1 MKTLPQF
8 AAAKRRGEKIAV
20 VTCYDAPTA
29 RLVAGS
35 RIDAVLVGDSVAMA
49 VHGHRDTVAADV
61 PMMAL
66 HTAAV
71 RRGLGPDGFVIV
83 DLPFLSHRRGRSALM
98 RAVERLMR
106 AGANAVKLE
115 GVDGSEADIRHI
127 VESGVPVMGHI
138 GLTPQHVHALGGFT
152 YQGKDPAA
160 AAMLLEQAQRL
171 QDCGVFSLV
180 IECVPR
186 SAAAAITHALTIPT
200 IGIGAGPDCD
210 GQVLVITDLLG
221 LDPGF
226 KPRFVRRYL
235 DGAQQVGAALDAY
248 ALEVKSGRFP
258 GPDETFGDAA
268 AAPSQPPAERA
279 RAAGR

>member
-1 MKTLPQF
+1 
-8 AAAKRRGEKIAV
+8 
-20 VTCYDAPTA
+20 
-29 RLVAGS
+29 
-35 RIDAVLVGDSVAMA
+35 
-49 VHGHRDTVAADV
+49 VHGFRDTVAADV

-71 RRGLGPDGFVIV
+71 RRGLGPDGFVV
-83 DLPFLSHRRGRSALM
+83 ADLPFLSHRRGRGALM
-98 RAVERLMR
+98 RAVEALVR

-115 GVDGSEADIRHI
+115 GVDGSEADIRHV

-138 GLTPQHVHALGGFT
+138 GLTPQHVHALGGFN
-152 YQGKDPAA
+152 YQGKSPEAA
-160 AAMLLEQAQRL
+160 AALRDQARRL
-171 QDCGVFSLV
+171 QDCGVFSMV

-186 SAAAAITHALTIPT
+186 SVAAGITRSLEVPT

-235 DGAQQVGAALDAY
+235 DAATQVSSALDAY
-248 ALEVKSGRFP
+248 ARDVKGGRFP
-258 GPDETFGDAA
+258 GPQETFGGEESEA
-268 AAPSQPPAERA
+268 AAPA
-279 RAAGR
+279 RRVAAP

>member
-35 RIDAVLVGDSVAMA
+35 QVDAVLVGDSVAMA

-71 RRGLGPDGFVIV
+71 RRGLGPDGFVV
-83 DLPFLSHRRGRSALM
+83 ADLPFLSHRRGRGALM

-127 VESGVPVMGHI
+127 VESGVPVMGHV
-138 GLTPQHVHALGGFT
+138 GLTPQHVHALGGFL
-152 YQGKDPAA
+152 YQGKDPEAA
-160 AAMLLEQAQRL
+160 ARLFQQAQRL
-171 QDCGVFSLV
+171 QDCGVFSMV

-186 SAAAAITHALTIPT
+186 SVAAAITRSLAVPT

-235 DGAQQVGAALDAY
+235 DGAEQVGAAIDAY
-248 ALEVKSGRFP
+248 AREVKNGRFP
-258 GPDETFGDAA
+258 GPDETFGGED
-268 AAPSQPPAERA
+268 AAPSHLGAERT
-279 RAAGR
+279 RAAGA

>member
-1 MKTLPQF
+1 MKTLAQF
-8 AAAKRRGEKIAV
+8 AAAKRHGEKIAF

-29 RLVAGS
+29 RLVSGTAV
-35 RIDAVLVGDSVAMA
+35 DAVLVGDSVAMT
-49 VHGHRDTVAADV
+49 VHGFRDTVAADV

-71 RRGLGPDGFVIV
+71 RRGLGPEGFVV
-83 DLPFLSHRRGRSALM
+83 TDLPFLSHRRGRGALL
-98 RAVERLMR
+98 RAVETLVR

-138 GLTPQHVHALGGFT
+138 GLTPQHVHALGGFNV
-152 YQGKDPAA
+152 QGKSPEAA
-160 AAMLLEQAQRL
+160 AALRDQARRL

-186 SAAAAITHALTIPT
+186 SVAAGITRSLVIPT

-210 GQVLVITDLLG
+210 GQVLVVTDLLG
-221 LDPGF
+221 LDPSF

-235 DGAQQVGAALDAY
+235 DGAQQMGSALDAY
-248 ALEVKSGRFP
+248 ARDVKAGRFP
-258 GPDETFGDAA
+258 GAAETFGGEDV
-268 AAPSQPPAERA
+268 AAPDRA
-279 RAAGR
+279 QAVGAVS

>member
-1 MKTLPQF
+1 MNTPAQF
-8 AAAKRRGEKIAV
+8 AAAKRRGEKIV
-20 VTCYDAPTA
+20 FVTCYDAPTA

-35 RIDAVLVGDSVAMA
+35 EVDAVLVGDSVAMA
-49 VHGHRDTVAADV
+49 VHGFRDTVAADV

-71 RRGLGPDGFVIV
+71 RRGLGPEGFVV
-83 DLPFLSHRRGRSALM
+83 ADLPFLSHRRGRGALM
-98 RAVERLMR
+98 RAVEALVR

-138 GLTPQHVHALGGFT
+138 GLTPQHVHALGGFN
-152 YQGKDPAA
+152 YQGKSPEAA
-160 AAMLLEQAQRL
+160 AALRDQAQRL

-186 SAAAAITHALTIPT
+186 SVAAGITRSLAVPT

-235 DGAQQVGAALDAY
+235 DAATLVSSALDAY
-248 ALEVKSGRFP
+248 ARDVKGGRFP
-258 GPDETFGDAA
+258 GPQETFGGEESDAAPPARRA
-268 AAPSQPPAERA
+268 AAP
-279 RAAGR
+279 

>member
-1 MKTLPQF
+1 MNTPAQF
-8 AAAKRRGEKIAV
+8 AAAKRRGEKIV
-20 VTCYDAPTA
+20 FVTCYDAPTA

-35 RIDAVLVGDSVAMA
+35 EVDAVLVGDSVAMA
-49 VHGHRDTVAADV
+49 VHGFRDTVAADV

-71 RRGLGPDGFVIV
+71 RRGLGPEGFVV
-83 DLPFLSHRRGRSALM
+83 ADLPFLSHRRGRGALM
-98 RAVERLMR
+98 RAVEALVR

-138 GLTPQHVHALGGFT
+138 GLTPQHVHALGGFN
-152 YQGKDPAA
+152 YQGKSPEAA
-160 AAMLLEQAQRL
+160 AALRDQAQRL

-186 SAAAAITHALTIPT
+186 SVAAGITRSLAVPT
-200 IGIGAGPDCD
+200 ISIGAGPDCD

-235 DGAQQVGAALDAY
+235 DAATLVSSALDAY
-248 ALEVKSGRFP
+248 ARDVKGGRFP
-258 GPDETFGDAA
+258 GPQETFGGEESDAAPPARRA
-268 AAPSQPPAERA
+268 AAP
-279 RAAGR
+279 

>member
-1 MKTLPQF
+1 VKTPAQF
-8 AAAKRRGEKIAV
+8 AAAQRRGEKIV
-20 VTCYDAPTA
+20 FVTCYDAPTA

-35 RIDAVLVGDSVAMA
+35 AVDAVLVGDSVAMG
-49 VHGHRDTVAADV
+49 VHGFRDTVAADV

-71 RRGLGPDGFVIV
+71 RRGLGPDGFVV
-83 DLPFLSHRRGRSALM
+83 ADLPFLSHRRGRGALM
-98 RAVERLMR
+98 RAVEALVR

-115 GVDGSEADIRHI
+115 GVDGSEADIRHV

-138 GLTPQHVHALGGFT
+138 GLTPQHVHALGGFN
-152 YQGKDPAA
+152 YQGKSPEAA
-160 AAMLLEQAQRL
+160 AALRDQARRL
-171 QDCGVFSLV
+171 QDCGVFSMV

-186 SAAAAITHALTIPT
+186 SVAAGITRSLEVPT

-235 DGAQQVGAALDAY
+235 DAATQVSSALDAY
-248 ALEVKSGRFP
+248 ARDVKGGRFP
-258 GPDETFGDAA
+258 GPQETFGGEESEA
-268 AAPSQPPAERA
+268 AAPA
-279 RAAGR
+279 RRVAAP

>member
-1 MKTLPQF
+1 MNTPAQF
-8 AAAKRRGEKIAV
+8 AAAKRRGEKIV
-20 VTCYDAPTA
+20 FVTCYDAPTA

-35 RIDAVLVGDSVAMA
+35 EVDAVLVGDSVAMA
-49 VHGHRDTVAADV
+49 VHGFRDTVAADV

-71 RRGLGPDGFVIV
+71 RRGLGPEGFVV
-83 DLPFLSHRRGRSALM
+83 ADLPFLSHRRGRGALM
-98 RAVERLMR
+98 RAVEALVR

-115 GVDGSEADIRHI
+115 GVDGSEADIRHV

-138 GLTPQHVHALGGFT
+138 GLTPQHVHALGGFN
-152 YQGKDPAA
+152 YQGKSPEAA
-160 AAMLLEQAQRL
+160 AALRDQAQRL

-186 SAAAAITHALTIPT
+186 SVAAGITRSLAVPT

-235 DGAQQVGAALDAY
+235 DAATQVSSALDAY
-248 ALEVKSGRFP
+248 ARDVKGGRFP
-258 GPDETFGDAA
+258 GPQETFGGEESDAAPPARRA
-268 AAPSQPPAERA
+268 AAP
-279 RAAGR
+279 

>member
-1 MKTLPQF
+1 MKTPAQF
-8 AAAKRRGEKIAV
+8 AAAKRRGEKIV
-20 VTCYDAPTA
+20 FVTCYDAPTA

-35 RIDAVLVGDSVAMA
+35 AVDAVLVGDSVAMA
-49 VHGHRDTVAADV
+49 VHGFRDTVAADV
-61 PMMAL
+61 PMMAP

-71 RRGLGPDGFVIV
+71 RRGLGPDGFVV
-83 DLPFLSHRRGRSALM
+83 ADLPFLSHRRGRGALM
-98 RAVERLMR
+98 RAVEALVR

-138 GLTPQHVHALGGFT
+138 GLTPQHVHALGGFN
-152 YQGKDPAA
+152 YQGKSPEAA
-160 AAMLLEQAQRL
+160 AALRDQARRL
-171 QDCGVFSLV
+171 QDCGVFSMV

-186 SAAAAITHALTIPT
+186 SVAAGITRSLEVPT
-200 IGIGAGPDCD
+200 VGIGAGPDCD

-235 DGAQQVGAALDAY
+235 DAATQVSSALDAY
-248 ALEVKSGRFP
+248 ARDVKGGRFP
-258 GPDETFGDAA
+258 GPQETFGGEESEA
-268 AAPSQPPAERA
+268 AAPAR
-279 RAAGR
+279 RAAAP

>member
-1 MKTLPQF
+1 MNTPAQF
-8 AAAKRRGEKIAV
+8 AAAKRRGEKIV
-20 VTCYDAPTA
+20 FVTCYDAPTA

-35 RIDAVLVGDSVAMA
+35 EVDAVLVGDSVAMA
-49 VHGHRDTVAADV
+49 VHGFRDTVAADV

-71 RRGLGPDGFVIV
+71 RRGLGPEGFVV
-83 DLPFLSHRRGRSALM
+83 ADLPFLSHRRGRGALM
-98 RAVERLMR
+98 RAVEALVR

-138 GLTPQHVHALGGFT
+138 GLTPQHVHALGGFN
-152 YQGKDPAA
+152 YQGKSPEAA
-160 AAMLLEQAQRL
+160 AALRDQAQRL

-186 SAAAAITHALTIPT
+186 SVAAGITRSLAVPT

-235 DGAQQVGAALDAY
+235 DAATQVSSALDAY
-248 ALEVKSGRFP
+248 ARDVKGGRFP
-258 GPDETFGDAA
+258 GPQETFGGEESDAAPPARRA
-268 AAPSQPPAERA
+268 AAP
-279 RAAGR
+279 